1 MNLLWDYCQ
10 RFMVARCDSLIFF
23 FDFFFFIYFFL
34 DENEK
39 VTTFKHFWP
48 AQKV

>member
-1 MNLLWDYCQ
+1 MEFSWISCEIIVN
-10 RFMVARCDSLIFF
+10 DSWLPVVIQSL
-23 FDFFFFIYFFL
+23 FFFFFFF

-48 AQKV
+48 AQKVPI

>member
-1 MNLLWDYCQ
+1 
-10 RFMVARCDSLIFF
+10 MVARYDSES
-23 FDFFFFIYFFL
+23 FFFF

-48 AQKV
+48 AQKVPI

>member
-1 MNLLWDYCQ
+1 
-10 RFMVARCDSLIFF
+10 MVARYDSES
-23 FDFFFFIYFFL
+23 FFFFFF